1 MKNKHEQSDCFLP
14 WDLVTWSK
22 EKSNGGGREA
32 AAEVKEAAIVT
43 AVETPVIVVDGAVE
57 VDEDI
62 TVNTAFDNEREAT
75 AGVADAQ
82 DGETSAPEDI
92 ILHKDPVLGVRD
104 NSLSGEEE
112 ICDSV
117 ELHILDQLDIDEEET
132 DDRIEQLL
140 EARRSIDD
148 PADSDQE

>member
-1 MKNKHEQSDCFLP
+1 MKNKREQSDCFLP
-14 WDLVTWSK
+14 WDLVTWSE
-22 EKSNGGGREA
+22 EKSNSGGGEA
-32 AAEVKEAAIVT
+32 AAT
-43 AVETPVIVVDGAVE
+43 AVETPVIMVDGAVE
-57 VDEDI
+57 VDEDPDI
-62 TVNTAFDNEREAT
+62 TMNTAFDNERAT
-75 AGVADAQ
+75 AGVSDDAHR
-82 DGETSAPEDI
+82 DAATSEPEEI
-92 ILHKDPVLGVRD
+92 ILRKDPVLDIGN

-117 ELHILDQLDIDEEET
+117 ELDILDQLDIDEEET

>member
-1 MKNKHEQSDCFLP
+1 MSDAHR
-14 WDLVTWSK
+14 D
-22 EKSNGGGREA
+22 A
-32 AAEVKEAAIVT
+32 AA
-43 AVETPVIVVDGAVE
+43 
-57 VDEDI
+57 
-62 TVNTAFDNEREAT
+62 
-75 AGVADAQ
+75 
-82 DGETSAPEDI
+82 TSEPEEI
-92 ILHKDPVLGVRD
+92 ILRKDPVLDIRD

-117 ELHILDQLDIDEEET
+117 ELDILDQLDIDEEET

>member
-1 MKNKHEQSDCFLP
+1 
-14 WDLVTWSK
+14 
-22 EKSNGGGREA
+22 
-32 AAEVKEAAIVT
+32 
-43 AVETPVIVVDGAVE
+43 VIVVEGAVE
-57 VDEDI
+57 VDEDSDI
-62 TVNTAFDNEREAT
+62 TMNTAFDNEREGAAHRDAAT
-75 AGVADAQ
+75 S
-82 DGETSAPEDI
+82 EPEEI
-92 ILHKDPVLGVRD
+92 ILRKDPVLDIRD

-117 ELHILDQLDIDEEET
+117 ELDILDQLDIDEEET